1 MIFPKKLFRFFIF
14 IFITAIVYYLYATYS
29 NYYQGVRAAESY
41 KYGRTI
47 STATVEYFLKYK
59 KYPNSIDDLKLEK
72 PEPSYAGQI
81 GIDKQTGIINIQL
94 AGNSLE
100 EGVLIFSPQTT
111 KDGRFSYTCQ
121 PSNVP
126 IKYVQKECV
135 T

>member
-1 MIFPKKLFRFFIF
+1 MIFSKKLFRFFILLL
-14 IFITAIVYYLYATYS
+14 IATIVYYFYAAHS

-41 KYGRTI
+41 KYGRTV

-59 KYPNSIDDLKLEK
+59 KYPNNIDDLKLEK

-81 GIDKQTGIINIQL
+81 GINKQTGIINIQL

-121 PSNVP
+121 HSNVP